1 MRCVG
6 TIRYM
11 PRGWLLDGRSSVARE
26 KDGLQCGG
34 DATRKAIDDSRL
46 LAECGACGATMKAS
60 LEHDAID
67 AVCWRK
73 KETI

>member
-11 PRGWLLDGRSSVARE
+11 PRGWLLDGRSSVARK

-34 DATRKAIDDSRL
+34 DATRKAIDDRRL
-46 LAECGACGATMKAS
+46 AAEFGAFGATRRAS
-60 LEHDAID
+60 LEHGAID
-67 AVCWRK
+67 DVC
-73 KETI
+73 